1 MKKNLLKS
9 ILMAVA
15 LVLGTTGAWAD
26 EITATLV
33 HTASSY
39 SGTTAGAFTSTIDA
53 EKEHINNSK
62 FSGTWAGAAYAEFS
76 FAIPEGQTI
85 QSATLTWKGVG
96 SGKDRTTD
104 VMYANAGLTLN
115 YTSEGEDALGSGTG
129 KADLAATKIA
139 NVKFPKNATTD
150 FTTDVTDAVKEMA
163 ASQAYVIFKFTNN
176 AGGGDLVGKGAAE
189 GAPVLTIVTTDASAM
204 TSYTVKFTD
213 GAGNELKEAVKYDV
227 LKGAEATA
235 SAADMAAFF
244 NADNTMKYI
253 YVSGNQTITATE
265 NAESNVITLVF
276 REAATWNYTI
286 NAVDGNGTLLKT
298 LKTGTNFEAEI
309 FNVAYAAYINVDG
322 TIYKSSKLGDSG
334 KGYFISL
341 DLNADNVTKDIT
353 FTASDITGV
362 VYFSEAEDIEGLTLT
377 TNDNTFSRS
386 SNGASAYAADGDVV
400 FTTLPNGKYKLA
412 TVICDATKN
421 AGSVW
426 NFKAGE
432 QNIFEFTAGNVNWA
446 EGTSEEFELNAAS
459 TDIILVKNGGMNQ
472 GVDLIYIIKTGDA
485 ELAAPVAASG
495 KMTFDGQPT
504 SNNGNEGDITE
515 DKTLNADEFSITVSP
530 KASGTV
536 NNRFW
541 NNNGTVEL
549 RIYNGTLTVK
559 AAAGKTLTKIVLEQG
574 GNKWTNPTANV
585 GTFDGKIWTGEAE
598 EVVFTVTAQC
608 QIKSITVGEFVEP
621 VVDAANI
628 AAFKAL
634 AAGTRAKLAVN
645 GAKVTFSKGDNTYI
659 EDETGA
665 LLLYQTGLTMTAGK
679 AITGF
684 INGAYTDYKGLAELT
699 AIDVTPASEFTEA
712 DTELTATV
720 MTVAEASNVAN
731 ASKLVKLENVNIDAD
746 LQTIKQGEDEIAF
759 YDKFG
764 VMTDYTY
771 PTVAKSIVG
780 IINTNS
786 GYNTFHPVSPD
797 SVVAGEVVVPEVE
810 NIAAAKA
817 EDVRGTEIKLNV
829 TGAKI
834 TMNAGPE
841 LDGSFIEDATGAIM
855 VDRTITNLI
864 GAEVN
869 SATLT
874 GHIVGTVAKDQ
885 KRGGIFVMSASANT
899 ATASEVTNEATTLE
913 ATPTTIAEINAGQVC
928 DVTSKYV
935 VLSNV
940 KFNYSEYGDSKL
952 IDGEEE
958 ITFYDVQYMIPDA
971 TLSMTESFKSIKGVV
986 TYLNYMGGLTF
997 IPYGEYEAVEKEL
1010 TKVENIAAL
1019 KNVADGEYI
1028 ELTLNNAQVT
1038 LFDRGMR
1045 GSKIVL
1051 EDETAGIQIQDQ
1063 SVYGGEPIFTTLG
1076 QTFNGSMVLQYMD
1089 QDGMATLIATQASV
1103 SDKYTSEVKDVVAKD
1118 IAFADAKSE
1127 NYNMKLVK
1135 IANIGIVIE
1144 TVTIGEGEDA
1154 YTTDIT
1160 YLTDGNTK
1168 VQISD
1173 FFSKLDEYYND
1184 EGKLV
1189 LPEKC
1194 NITGYIMPYPLYDDS
1209 WNIIGTTDYFVPTVV
1224 EEVAVAEARKWQ
1236 FDAMGEAD
1244 EALLAADTEHW
1255 SVNKYR
1261 YQNTGVAFNNEVIKV
1276 NDVEL
1281 EVTKG
1286 LLFTAEAGKL
1296 LLGSGVNGS
1305 NHFMQ
1310 VQKGSSFVVTNLAVG
1325 DTVRMV
1331 VQTSDKT
1338 EATVEAPASS
1348 VANIIEGFEATT
1360 AQHTC
1365 TLVMCEAGNLTLKGA
1380 NHDLRFM
1387 SLEVKAGNPNEVAN
1401 LRKWDF
1407 TAWSD
1412 ETKANLAADAATIVP
1427 TDNGD
1432 GTFTYPA
1439 VTPWRSYEKVG
1450 GPTETD
1456 PDREGNAYWYGT
1468 AIAGSEE
1475 LVANSVVIAETK
1487 GLFFNK
1493 MAAGAL
1499 AIGVN
1504 YPSTSLGTYEGPSYL
1519 WIGGKDNSFT
1529 IPNVKSGSKISLGIE
1544 SHKNTDARGVKLTI
1558 NGEEIGSA
1566 VPTTYQVFDFTVAG
1580 ELTDN
1585 VLSDVVLTNTNGC
1598 HIYFITVDAT
1608 GKTEDAINEV
1618 KAVVKTI
1625 NNDVYTINGVKVRNA
1640 GESLD
1645 GLAKGLYI
1653 IGGKKVVVK

>member
-9 ILMAVA
+9 ILMTVA
-15 LVLGTTGAWAD
+15 LILGTTGAWAD

-33 HTASSY
+33 HTASSK
-39 SGTTAGAFTSTIDA
+39 SETTAGVFTSTIDA
-53 EKEHINNSK
+53 EKEHINNAK

-85 QSATLTWKGVG
+85 QSATLTWNGVG
-96 SGKDRTTD
+96 SSKDRTTD
-104 VMYANAGLTLN
+104 IMYANAGLTLN

-129 KADLAATKIA
+129 KADLAATQIA
-139 NVKFPKNATTD
+139 NVKFPKNATTK
-150 FTTDVTDAVKEMA
+150 FTTDVTDAVKTMA

-189 GAPVLTIVTTDASAM
+189 GAPVLVITTVSASAQ

-213 GAGNELKEAVKYDV
+213 AAGNELKEAVKYDV
-227 LKGAEATA
+227 LIGNEATA

-253 YVSGNQTITATE
+253 YVSGNQTITAAE
-265 NAESNVITLVF
+265 NAENNVITLVF
-276 REAATWNYTI
+276 REAEKFAY
-286 NAVDGNGTLLKT
+286 T
-298 LKTGTNFEAEI
+298 LKNSLGGIIKEGTDWEGETL
-309 FNVAYAAYINVDG
+309 NVAYPRYLAQDG
-322 TIYKSSKLGDSG
+322 TLYSAG
-334 KGYFISL
+334 KGSAGWYLKTIEL
-341 DLNADNVTKDIT
+341 TQNNVEATIDY
-353 FTASDITGV
+353 TAGETGIV
-362 VYFSEAEDIEGLTLT
+362 FLAEAEDIETLT
-377 TNDNTFSRS
+377 VSTAANSDVRC
-386 SNGASAYAADGDVV
+386 SNGLCAYNAGEGDAVV
-400 FTTLPNGKYKLA
+400 TTLPNGKYKLY
-412 TVICDATKN
+412 T
-421 AGSVW
+421 SVW
-426 NFKAGE
+426 GSKDTEFIFKAGE
-432 QNIFEFTAGNVNWA
+432 NQILSITTTGSIQDGN
-446 EGTSEEFELNAAS
+446 SEEFELNAAS
-459 TDIILVKNGGMNQ
+459 TAITLAATTNAGRGIDFV
-472 GVDLIYIIKTGDA
+472 YIIKTGDA

-495 KMTFDGQPT
+495 KMDFNKMDLAT
-504 SNNGNEGDITE
+504 SDNNGSTAGDITE
-515 DKTLNADEFSITVSP
+515 DKTINADEFSLTINPRREGSSKGVT
-530 KASGTV
+530 
-536 NNRFW
+536 RFW
-541 NNNGTVEL
+541 ATTSGPEL
-549 RIYNGTLTVK
+549 RVYDGTFVIK
-559 AAAGKTLTKIVLEQG
+559 AAAGKVLNKIVFGQSQWG
-574 GNKWTNPTANV
+574 AMTASV
-585 GTFDGKIWTGEAE
+585 GTLDAQTWTGEAE
-598 EVVFTVTAQC
+598 EVVFDVTAQC
-608 QIKSITVGEFVEP
+608 RISSITVGDYVAPAEP
-621 VVDAANI
+621 VVDVANI

-645 GAKVTFSKGDNTYI
+645 GAKVTFSKGDYTYI

-731 ASKLVKLENVNIDAD
+731 ASKLVKLENVNIDAN

-764 VMTDYTY
+764 VMGDYTY

-834 TMNAGPE
+834 TLNAGAY
-841 LDGSFIEDATGAIM
+841 LDGAFIEDATGAIM
-855 VDRTITNLI
+855 VDRTIANLI
-864 GAEVN
+864 GADVN

-935 VLSNV
+935 VMSNV
-940 KFNYSEYGDSKL
+940 KFNYDEYGDSKL

-958 ITFYDVQYMIPDA
+958 IAFYDALWMIPEA
-971 TLSMTESFKSIKGVV
+971 TLSMAESFKSIKGIV
-986 TYLNYMGGLTF
+986 TYLNYKGGLVF

-1028 ELTLNNAQVT
+1028 ELTLNNAQLTVYEPDQYGWRT
-1038 LFDRGMR
+1038 DM
-1045 GSKIVL
+1045 IL
-1051 EDETAGIQIQDQ
+1051 EDATAGIQILDQ
-1063 SVYGGEPIFTTLG
+1063 SGTRGDATIFTALG
-1076 QTFNGSMVLQYMD
+1076 QTFNGTMVLQYMV
-1089 QDGMATLIATQASV
+1089 QDGVPTLVATQTSV

-1118 IAFADAKSE
+1118 VAFADAKSE
-1127 NYNMKLVK
+1127 NYSMQLIKVSNVSVAVK
-1135 IANIGIVIE
+1135 DI
-1144 TVTIGEGEDA
+1144 TVGEGEEA
-1154 YTTDIT
+1154 ETVQVQVI
-1160 YLTDGNTK
+1160 TDGTNDIKMTDRYFK
-1168 VQISD
+1168 ASD
-1173 FFSKLDEYYND
+1173 EMGNPLTY
-1184 EGKLV
+1184 
-1189 LPEKC
+1189 EKC
-1194 NITGYIMPYPLYDDS
+1194 NVSGIIMPYPIYNDT
-1209 WNIIGTTDYFVPTVV
+1209 WTEIIGTEDYFVPTLI

-1310 VQKGSSFVVTNLAVG
+1310 VQKGSSFVVTDLAVG

-1331 VQTSDKT
+1331 VMTSDKT

-1348 VANIIEGFEATT
+1348 VANIIEGFEATKDL
-1360 AQHTC
+1360 HTC

-1412 ETKANLAADAATIVP
+1412 ETKANLAADAATVVP
-1427 TDNGD
+1427 TEGED
-1432 GTFTYPA
+1432 GKLVYPS

-1487 GLFFNK
+1487 GLFFNTV
-1493 MAAGAL
+1493 AAGAL

-1504 YPSTSLGTYEGPSYL
+1504 YPKALSDYEGPSYL
-1519 WIGGKDNSFT
+1519 WIGGKNNSFT
-1529 IPNVKSGSKISLGIE
+1529 IPNVKSGSKITMAVE
-1544 SHKNTDARGVKLTI
+1544 SHKTTDARGVKLTI
-1558 NGEEIGSA
+1558 NGEEIASA
-1566 VPTTYQVFDFTVAG
+1566 IPTTYQVFDITVPG

>member
-9 ILMAVA
+9 ILMAVV

-33 HTASSY
+33 HTASSK
-39 SGTTAGAFTSTIDA
+39 SESTAGTFISTIDA

-96 SGKDRTTD
+96 SSKDRTTD

-213 GAGNELKEAVKYDV
+213 TAGNELKEAVKYDV

-276 REAATWNYTI
+276 REAEKWNYTI
-286 NAVDGNGTLLKT
+286 NAVDGDGNALKT
-298 LKTGTNFEAEI
+298 LKQGTNFEAEK
-309 FNVAYAAYINVDG
+309 FDVAYAAYINVNG
-322 TIYKSSKLGDSG
+322 TIYKSSKQSSDG
-334 KGYFISL
+334 KGYYFTL

-362 VYFSEAEDIEGLTLT
+362 VYFSEAEDINGLTLT
-377 TNDNTFSRS
+377 TNNNTFIRS

-485 ELAAPVAASG
+485 EIAAPVAASG

-504 SNNGNEGDITE
+504 SNNGTEGDITE
-515 DKTLNADEFSITVSP
+515 DKVLTADEFTVTVSP
-530 KASGTV
+530 KTEGTT

-541 NNNGTVEL
+541 DNKGTVEL
-549 RIYNGTLTVK
+549 RVYKGTITVK
-559 AAAGKTLTKIVLEQG
+559 AAAGKTLTKVTFGQSQWG
-574 GNKWTNPTANV
+574 AMTANV
-585 GTFDGKIWTGEAE
+585 GTLNGQTWTGEAE
-598 EVVFTVTAQC
+598 EVVFTVTSQC
-608 QIKSITVGEFVEP
+608 RISSITVGEFVEP

-645 GAKVTFSKGDNTYI
+645 GAKVTFSKGDYTYI

-665 LLLYQTGLTMTAGK
+665 LLLYKTGLTMTAGK

-684 INGAYTDYKGLAELT
+684 INGAYTEHNGLPELT

-731 ASKLVKLENVNIDAD
+731 ASKLVKLENVNIDAN

-764 VMTDYTY
+764 VMGDYTY
-771 PTVAKSIVG
+771 PATAKSIVG

-834 TMNAGPE
+834 TLNAGAY
-841 LDGSFIEDATGAIM
+841 LDGAFIEDATGAIM
-855 VDRTITNLI
+855 VDRTIANLI
-864 GAEVN
+864 GADVN

-940 KFNYSEYGDSKL
+940 KFNYDEYGDSKL

-958 ITFYDVQYMIPDA
+958 IAFYDALWMIPEA
-971 TLSMTESFKSIKGVV
+971 TLSMAESFKSIKGIV
-986 TYLNYMGGLTF
+986 TYLNYKGGLVF

-1028 ELTLNNAQVT
+1028 ELTLNNAQLTVYEPDQYGWRT
-1038 LFDRGMR
+1038 DM
-1045 GSKIVL
+1045 IL
-1051 EDETAGIQIQDQ
+1051 EDATAGIQILDQ
-1063 SVYGGEPIFTTLG
+1063 SGTRGDATIFTALG
-1076 QTFNGSMVLQYMD
+1076 QTFNGTMVLQYMV
-1089 QDGMATLIATQASV
+1089 QDGVPTLVATQTSV

-1118 IAFADAKSE
+1118 VAFADAKSE
-1127 NYNMKLVK
+1127 NYSMQLIKVSNVSVAVK
-1135 IANIGIVIE
+1135 DI
-1144 TVTIGEGEDA
+1144 TVGEGEEA
-1154 YTTDIT
+1154 ETVQVQVI
-1160 YLTDGNTK
+1160 TDGTNDIKMTDRYFK
-1168 VQISD
+1168 ASD
-1173 FFSKLDEYYND
+1173 EMGNPLTY
-1184 EGKLV
+1184 
-1189 LPEKC
+1189 EKC
-1194 NITGYIMPYPLYDDS
+1194 NVSGIIMPYPLYNDT
-1209 WNIIGTTDYFVPTVV
+1209 WTEIIGTEDYFVPTVV

-1338 EATVEAPASS
+1338 EATVEAPAYS
-1348 VANIIEGFEATT
+1348 VANIIEGFEATKDL
-1360 AQHTC
+1360 HTC

-1412 ETKANLAADAATIVP
+1412 ETKANLAADAATVVP
-1427 TDNGD
+1427 TEGED
-1432 GTFTYPA
+1432 GKLVYPS

-1487 GLFFNK
+1487 GLFFNTV
-1493 MAAGAL
+1493 AAGAL

-1504 YPSTSLGTYEGPSYL
+1504 YPKALSDYEGPSYL
-1519 WIGGKDNSFT
+1519 WIGGKNNSFT
-1529 IPNVKSGSKISLGIE
+1529 IPNVKSGSKITMAVE
-1544 SHKNTDARGVKLTI
+1544 SHKATDARGVTLKI
-1558 NGEEIGSA
+1558 NDTEIGRA
-1566 VPTTYQVFDFTVAG
+1566 VPTTYQVFDITVPG

>member
-1 MKKNLLKS
+1 
-9 ILMAVA
+9 MAVA

-76 FAIPEGQTI
+76 ITIPEGQTI
-85 QSATLTWKGVG
+85 QSATLTWNGVG
-96 SGKDRTTD
+96 SNKNRATD

-129 KADLAATKIA
+129 KADLAATKITNVSFPA
-139 NVKFPKNATTD
+139 NKTTA
-150 FTTDVTDAVKEMA
+150 FNTDVTDAVKESA
-163 ASQAYVIFKFTNN
+163 GQGYVIFKFTNN
-176 AGGGDLVGKGAAE
+176 PGGGDLVGKGAAE

-213 GAGNELKEAVKYDV
+213 AAGNELKEAVKYDV
-227 LKGAEATA
+227 LIGNEATA

-286 NAVDGNGTLLKT
+286 NAVDGDGKQLKT

-334 KGYFISL
+334 KGYFFSL

-362 VYFSEAEDIEGLTLT
+362 VYFSEAEDINGLTLT
-377 TNDNTFSRS
+377 TNNNTFIRS

-485 ELAAPVAASG
+485 ELAAPTPATG
-495 KMTFDGQPT
+495 KMDFIAMNHAT
-504 SNNGNEGDITE
+504 STNSTHDGDIPGTGE
-515 DKTLNADEFSITVSP
+515 TFNADEFSVTVS
-530 KASGTV
+530 ASTTSTA
-536 NNRFW
+536 NRFW
-541 NNNGTVEL
+541 SANGGSQLRVYGGTITVEA
-549 RIYNGTLTVK
+549 V
-559 AAAGKTLTKIVLEQG
+559 AGKTLSKIVFDKD
-574 GNKWTNPTANV
+574 NKTFEISSVDN
-585 GTFDGKIWTGEAE
+585 GTIEGDTWTGDATK
-598 EVVFTVTAQC
+598 VVFTMN
-608 QIKSITVGEFVEP
+608 KSFINAITVGDYVAPVEP

-634 AAGTRAKLAVN
+634 AVGTRAKLAVN

-684 INGAYTDYKGLAELT
+684 INGAYTEHKGLAELT

-720 MTVAEASNVAN
+720 MTVAEAGNVAN

-764 VMTDYTY
+764 VMADYTY
-771 PTVAKSIVG
+771 PAVAKSIVG
-780 IINTNS
+780 IINTTS

-797 SVVAGEVVVPEVE
+797 SVVAGIVATPCKEITEDYVFTMTAENVAKAVEETWAKGGATRTDNKKGTVDPATGETVEAQAFPGIGLKKGNDAKSFSTCIKGASKVIAYGATGSSTKARYLVVTATPTEGEAVTAKALSQPNTSAVAELELDAAKEYTIDYTGVEEDETTAGDVALHGVKFIAGSAEAKIPEAA
-810 NIAAAKA
+810 NIAAAK
-817 EDVRGTEIKLNV
+817 EEGMRDKEIKLNV
-829 TGAKI
+829 TGAKV
-834 TMNAGPE
+834 TLYGGNNMME
-841 LDGSFIEDATGAIM
+841 SFIEDETGALM
-855 VDRTITNLI
+855 VDLNISKLL
-864 GAEVN
+864 GEDGV
-869 SATLT
+869 TLT
-874 GHIVGTVAKDQ
+874 GYIIGKITKDQ
-885 KRGGIFVMSASANT
+885 RQGGIFTFEGSENT
-899 ATASEVTNEATTLE
+899 ASSEITKEATEIVPT
-913 ATPTTIAEINAGQVC
+913 ATTIADINAGQVA
-928 DVTSKYV
+928 DVTSKFIRLENV
-935 VLSNV
+935 NV
-940 KFNYSEYGDSKL
+940 KYESTGWSAEISLVDGDQELYVNDAMFVLPTDMSVVEKFNSISGIVIYG
-952 IDGEEE
+952 
-958 ITFYDVQYMIPDA
+958 YY
-971 TLSMTESFKSIKGVV
+971 
-986 TYLNYMGGLTF
+986 GLEF
-997 IPYGEYEAVEKEL
+997 IPYGAYDAVEKQIEF
-1010 TKVENIAAL
+1010 TEVANIAAL
-1019 KNVADGEYI
+1019 KDIANDTDVKLA
-1028 ELTLNNAQVT
+1028 LNNTQIKV
-1038 LFDRGMR
+1038 LEGGRW
-1045 GSKIVL
+1045 SKTVYI
-1051 EDETAGIQIQDQ
+1051 EDETAGIQILDEQ
-1063 SVYGGEPIFTTLG
+1063 GTIFNEFG
-1076 QTFNGSMVLQYMD
+1076 QTFNGYIYL
-1089 QDGMATLIATQASV
+1089 
-1103 SDKYTSEVKDVVAKD
+1103 KYKDEYGVKNLETAGYTKNSEYTVEVKEVVAKEV
-1118 IAFADAKSE
+1118 AWADATSA
-1127 NYNMKLVK
+1127 NYNQQLIKVNNVEVAVK
-1135 IANIGIVIE
+1135 
-1144 TVTIGEGEDA
+1144 TITEGEGEDA
-1154 YTTDIT
+1154 TSYDLL
-1160 YLTDGNTK
+1160 YLKSGDK
-1168 VQISD
+1168 DMDMSD
-1173 FFSKLDEYYND
+1173 MFNKAYDENGGSLEPGMY
-1184 EGKLV
+1184 
-1189 LPEKC
+1189 
-1194 NITGYIMPYPLYDDS
+1194 NITGIIMEGPVYDE
-1209 WNIIGTTDYFVPTVV
+1209 NYEVAGYADYFIPTGETAFEKV
-1224 EEVAVAEARKWQ
+1224 EGPEPV
-1236 FDAMGEAD
+1236 
-1244 EALLAADTEHW
+1244 
-1255 SVNKYR
+1255 
-1261 YQNTGVAFNNEVIKV
+1261 
-1276 NDVEL
+1276 
-1281 EVTKG
+1281 
-1286 LLFTAEAGKL
+1286 
-1296 LLGSGVNGS
+1296 
-1305 NHFMQ
+1305 
-1310 VQKGSSFVVTNLAVG
+1310 
-1325 DTVRMV
+1325 
-1331 VQTSDKT
+1331 SD
-1338 EATVEAPASS
+1338 
-1348 VANIIEGFEATT
+1348 
-1360 AQHTC
+1360 
-1365 TLVMCEAGNLTLKGA
+1365 
-1380 NHDLRFM
+1380 
-1387 SLEVKAGNPNEVAN
+1387 

-1412 ETKANLAADAATIVP
+1412 ETKANLAADAATVVP
-1427 TDNGD
+1427 TEGED
-1432 GTFTYPA
+1432 GKLVYPS

-1450 GPTETD
+1450 GPTEAD

-1475 LVANSVVIAETK
+1475 LVANGAVIAETK
-1487 GLFFNK
+1487 GLLFNTV
-1493 MAAGAL
+1493 AAGAL

-1519 WIGGKDNSFT
+1519 WIGGKNNSFT
-1529 IPNVKSGSKISLGIE
+1529 IPSVKSGSKITLGVE

-1566 VPTTYQVFDFTVAG
+1566 VPTTYEVFNISVPG
-1580 ELTDN
+1580 QLTDEII
-1585 VLSDVVLTNTNGC
+1585 SDVVVTNTNGC

-1608 GKTEDAINEV
+1608 GNDGISDMN
-1618 KAVVKTI
+1618 AVVKTI

-1645 GLAKGLYI
+1645 GLAKGMYI

>member
-76 FAIPEGQTI
+76 ITIPEGQTI
-85 QSATLTWKGVG
+85 QSATLTWNGVG
-96 SGKDRTTD
+96 SNKNRATD

-129 KADLAATKIA
+129 KADLAATKITNVSFPA
-139 NVKFPKNATTD
+139 NKTTA
-150 FTTDVTDAVKEMA
+150 FNTDVTDAVKESA
-163 ASQAYVIFKFTNN
+163 GQGYVIFKFTNN
-176 AGGGDLVGKGAAE
+176 PGGGDLVGKGAAE

-213 GAGNELKEAVKYDV
+213 AADNELKEAVKYDV
-227 LKGAEATA
+227 LIGNEATA

-276 REAATWNYTI
+276 REAEKWNYTI
-286 NAVDGNGTLLKT
+286 NAVDGDGNALKT
-298 LKTGTNFEAEI
+298 LKQGTNFEAEK
-309 FNVAYAAYINVDG
+309 FDVAYAAYINVNG
-322 TIYKSSKLGDSG
+322 TIYKSSKQSSDG
-334 KGYFISL
+334 KGYYFTL

-377 TNDNTFSRS
+377 TNSNTFIRS

-432 QNIFEFTAGNVNWA
+432 QNIFEFTAGSVNWA

-504 SNNGNEGDITE
+504 SNNGTEGDITE
-515 DKTLNADEFSITVSP
+515 NKVLTADEFTVTVSP
-530 KASGTV
+530 KTEGTTE
-536 NNRFW
+536 NRFW

-549 RIYNGTLTVK
+549 RVYKGTITVK
-559 AAAGKTLTKIVLEQG
+559 AAAGKMLNKIVFGQT
-574 GNKWTNPTANV
+574 KWGTMTASV
-585 GTFDGKIWTGEAE
+585 GTLDAQTWTGEAE

-608 QIKSITVGEFVEP
+608 RITSITVGDYVAPAEP
-621 VVDAANI
+621 LVDAANI

-634 AAGTRAKLAVN
+634 AVGTRAKLAVN

-720 MTVAEASNVAN
+720 MTVAEAGNVAN
-731 ASKLVKLENVNIDAD
+731 ASKLVKLENVNIDAN

-764 VMTDYTY
+764 VMGDYTY

-797 SVVAGEVVVPEVE
+797 SVVAAAVVTPCKEITEDYVFTMTAENVAKAVEETWAKGGATRTDNKKGTVDPATGETVEAQAFPGIGLKKGNSSKSFSTCIKGASKVIAYGATGSGTAARYIMVTATPTEGEAVTAKELSQPNNSAVVELELDATKEYTIEYTGVEEDGTTGGDVALHGVKFIAGSAEAKIPEAA
-810 NIAAAKA
+810 NIAAAK
-817 EDVRGTEIKLNV
+817 EEGMRDKEIKLNV
-829 TGAKI
+829 TGAKV
-834 TMNAGPE
+834 TLYGGNNMME
-841 LDGSFIEDATGAIM
+841 SFIEDETGALM
-855 VDRTITNLI
+855 VDLNISKLL
-864 GAEVN
+864 GEDGV
-869 SATLT
+869 TLT
-874 GHIVGTVAKDQ
+874 GYIIGKITKDQ
-885 KRGGIFVMSASANT
+885 RQGGIFTFEGSENT
-899 ATASEVTNEATTLE
+899 ASSEITKEATEIVPT
-913 ATPTTIAEINAGQVC
+913 ATTIADINAGQVA
-928 DVTSKYV
+928 DVTSKFIRLENV
-935 VLSNV
+935 NV
-940 KFNYSEYGDSKL
+940 KYESTGFSSEISLVDGDQELYVNDAMFVLPTDMSVVEKFNSISGIVIYG
-952 IDGEEE
+952 
-958 ITFYDVQYMIPDA
+958 YY
-971 TLSMTESFKSIKGVV
+971 
-986 TYLNYMGGLTF
+986 GLEF
-997 IPYGEYEAVEKEL
+997 IPYGAYDAVEKQIEF
-1010 TKVENIAAL
+1010 TEVPNIAAL
-1019 KNVADGEYI
+1019 KDIANDTDVKLA
-1028 ELTLNNAQVT
+1028 LNNTQI
-1038 LFDRGMR
+1038 
-1045 GSKIVL
+1045 KVL
-1051 EDETAGIQIQDQ
+1051 EGGRWDKVVYIEDETAGIQILDEQ
-1063 SVYGGEPIFTTLG
+1063 GTIFNEFG
-1076 QTFNGSMVLQYMD
+1076 QTFNGYIYLKYKD
-1089 QDGMATLIATQASV
+1089 EYGMKNLETAG
-1103 SDKYTSEVKDVVAKD
+1103 YTKNSEYTVEVKEVVAKEV
-1118 IAFADAKSE
+1118 AWADAASA
-1127 NYNMKLVK
+1127 NYNMQLIKVNNVELAEK
-1135 IANIGIVIE
+1135 
-1144 TVTIGEGEDA
+1144 TITEGEGEDA
-1154 YTTDIT
+1154 SSYNIL
-1160 YLTDGNTK
+1160 YLKSGDKEMNM
-1168 VQISD
+1168 SD
-1173 FFSKLDEYYND
+1173 MFSKAYDENGGSIEPGMY
-1184 EGKLV
+1184 
-1189 LPEKC
+1189 
-1194 NITGYIMPYPLYDDS
+1194 NITGIIMEGPVYDE
-1209 WNIIGTTDYFVPTVV
+1209 NYEVAGYTDYFIPTGETAFEKV
-1224 EEVAVAEARKWQ
+1224 EEPEPI
-1236 FDAMGEAD
+1236 AD
-1244 EALLAADTEHW
+1244 
-1255 SVNKYR
+1255 Y
-1261 YQNTGVAFNNEVIKV
+1261 
-1276 NDVEL
+1276 
-1281 EVTKG
+1281 
-1286 LLFTAEAGKL
+1286 
-1296 LLGSGVNGS
+1296 
-1305 NHFMQ
+1305 
-1310 VQKGSSFVVTNLAVG
+1310 
-1325 DTVRMV
+1325 
-1331 VQTSDKT
+1331 
-1338 EATVEAPASS
+1338 
-1348 VANIIEGFEATT
+1348 
-1360 AQHTC
+1360 
-1365 TLVMCEAGNLTLKGA
+1365 
-1380 NHDLRFM
+1380 
-1387 SLEVKAGNPNEVAN
+1387 
-1401 LRKWDF
+1401 RKWDF

-1412 ETKANLAADAATIVP
+1412 ETKANLAADAATVVP
-1427 TDNGD
+1427 DGD
-1432 GTFTYPA
+1432 GKYPS

-1450 GPTETD
+1450 GPTEAD

-1475 LVANSVVIAETK
+1475 LVANGAVIAETK
-1487 GLFFNK
+1487 GLLFNT

-1519 WIGGKDNSFT
+1519 WIGGKNNSFT
-1529 IPNVKSGSKISLGIE
+1529 IPSVKSGAKISLGIE
-1544 SHKNTDARGVKLTI
+1544 SHKNTDARGVKLAI
-1558 NGEEIGSA
+1558 DGVELGQA
-1566 VPTTYQVFDFTVAG
+1566 VPTTYEVFNFTVPG
-1580 ELTDN
+1580 QLTDETF
-1585 VLSDVVLTNTNGC
+1585 SDVVVTNTNGC

-1608 GKTEDAINEV
+1608 GNDGISDMN
-1618 KAVVKTI
+1618 AVVKTI

-1640 GESLD
+1640 GESLE
-1645 GLAKGLYI
+1645 GLAKGMYI

>member
-85 QSATLTWKGVG
+85 QSATLTWNGVG

-129 KADLAATKIA
+129 KADLAATQIA
-139 NVKFPKNATTD
+139 NVKFPKNATTK

-176 AGGGDLVGKGAAE
+176 PGGGDLVGKGAAE

-276 REAATWNYTI
+276 REAEKWNYTI

-334 KGYFISL
+334 KGYFFSL

-377 TNDNTFSRS
+377 TNNNTFIRS

-485 ELAAPVAASG
+485 EIAAPVAASG

-504 SNNGNEGDITE
+504 SNNGTEGDITE
-515 DKTLNADEFSITVSP
+515 NKVLTADEFTVTVSP
-530 KASGTV
+530 KTEGTTE
-536 NNRFW
+536 NRFW

-549 RIYNGTLTVK
+549 RVYKGTITVK
-559 AAAGKTLTKIVLEQG
+559 AAAGKVL
-574 GNKWTNPTANV
+574 NKVVFGQSQWGTMTANV
-585 GTFDGKIWTGEAE
+585 GTLDAQTWTGEAE
-598 EVVFTVTAQC
+598 EVVFTVTKQC
-608 QIKSITVGEFVEP
+608 RISSITVGEFVEP
-621 VVDAANI
+621 VVDVANI

-731 ASKLVKLENVNIDAD
+731 ASKLVKLENVNIDAN

-958 ITFYDVQYMIPDA
+958 ITFYDVQNMMPEV

-1063 SVYGGEPIFTTLG
+1063 SVYGGEPIFTELG

-1089 QDGMATLIATQASV
+1089 QDGLATLIATQASV

-1144 TVTIGEGEDA
+1144 TVTIGEGEGA
-1154 YTTDIT
+1154 YTTDIP

-1168 VQISD
+1168 VQIAD

-1209 WNIIGTTDYFVPTVV
+1209 WNIIGTTDYFVPTLI

-1255 SVNKYR
+1255 TVNKYR

-1348 VANIIEGFEATT
+1348 VANIIEGFEATKDL
-1360 AQHTC
+1360 HTC

-1412 ETKANLAADAATIVP
+1412 ETKANLAADAATVVP
-1427 TDNGD
+1427 TEGED
-1432 GTFTYPA
+1432 GKLVYPS

-1487 GLFFNK
+1487 GLLFNTV
-1493 MAAGAL
+1493 AAGAL

-1529 IPNVKSGSKISLGIE
+1529 IPNVKSGSKITLGIE

>member
-39 SGTTAGAFTSTIDA
+39 SERTAGTFTSTIDA

-85 QSATLTWKGVG
+85 QSATLTWNGVG
-96 SGKDRTTD
+96 SSKDRTTD
-104 VMYANAGLTLN
+104 IMYANAGLTLN

-129 KADLAATKIA
+129 KADLAATQIA
-139 NVKFPKNATTD
+139 NVKFPKGATTN
-150 FTTDVTDAVKEMA
+150 FTTDVTDAVKTMA

-189 GAPVLTIVTTDASAM
+189 GAPVLVITTVSASAQ

-213 GAGNELKEAVKYDV
+213 AAGNELKEAVKYDV
-227 LKGAEATA
+227 LIGNEATA

-244 NADNTMKYI
+244 NADNTKKYI
-253 YVSGNQTITATE
+253 YVSGNQTITAAD

-286 NAVDGNGTLLKT
+286 NAVDDNGTLLKT

-334 KGYFISL
+334 KGYFFSL

-377 TNDNTFSRS
+377 TNNNTFIRS

-485 ELAAPVAASG
+485 ELVAPVAATG
-495 KMTFDGQPT
+495 KMDFSKMDLAT
-504 SNNGNEGDITE
+504 SDNNGSTAGDIKEEKVLT
-515 DKTLNADEFSITVSP
+515 ADEFTVTVSP
-530 KASGTV
+530 KTEGTTE
-536 NNRFW
+536 NRFW

-549 RIYNGTLTVK
+549 RVYKGTITVK
-559 AAAGKTLTKIVLEQG
+559 AAAGKMLNKIVFGQT
-574 GNKWTNPTANV
+574 KWGTMTASV
-585 GTFDGKIWTGEAE
+585 GTLDAQTWTGEAE

-608 QIKSITVGEFVEP
+608 RITSITVGDYVAPAEP
-621 VVDAANI
+621 LVDAANI

-634 AAGTRAKLAVN
+634 AVGTRAKLAVN

-720 MTVAEASNVAN
+720 MTVAEAGNVAN
-731 ASKLVKLENVNIDAD
+731 ASKLVKLENVNIDAN

-764 VMTDYTY
+764 VMGDYTY

-797 SVVAGEVVVPEVE
+797 SVVAAAVVTPCKEITEDYVFTMTAENVAKAVEETWAKGGATRTDNKKGTVDPATGETVEAQAFPGIGLKKGNSSKSFSTCIKGASKVIAYGATGSGTAARYIMVTATPTEGEAVTAKELSQPNNSAVVELELDATKEYTIEYTGVEEDGTTGGDVALHGVKFIAGSAEAKIPEAA
-810 NIAAAKA
+810 NIAAAK
-817 EDVRGTEIKLNV
+817 EEGMRDKEIKLNV
-829 TGAKI
+829 TGAKV
-834 TMNAGPE
+834 TLYGGNNMME
-841 LDGSFIEDATGAIM
+841 SFIEDETGALM
-855 VDRTITNLI
+855 VDFNISKLL
-864 GAEVN
+864 GEDGV
-869 SATLT
+869 TLT
-874 GHIVGTVAKDQ
+874 GYIIGKITKDQ
-885 KRGGIFVMSASANT
+885 RQGGIFTFEGSENT
-899 ATASEVTNEATTLE
+899 ASSEITAKEPTEIVPTA
-913 ATPTTIAEINAGQVC
+913 TTIADINAGQVA
-928 DVTSKYV
+928 DVTSKFIRLENV
-935 VLSNV
+935 NV
-940 KFNYSEYGDSKL
+940 KYEDTGWSAEISLVDGDQELTVNDAMFVLPTDMSVVEKFNSISGIVIYG
-952 IDGEEE
+952 
-958 ITFYDVQYMIPDA
+958 YY
-971 TLSMTESFKSIKGVV
+971 
-986 TYLNYMGGLTF
+986 GLEF
-997 IPYGEYEAVEKEL
+997 IPYGAYDAVEKKIEF
-1010 TKVENIAAL
+1010 TEVPNIAAL
-1019 KNVADGEYI
+1019 KDIANDTDVKLA
-1028 ELTLNNAQVT
+1028 LNNTQI
-1038 LFDRGMR
+1038 
-1045 GSKIVL
+1045 KVL
-1051 EDETAGIQIQDQ
+1051 EGGRWDKVVYIEDETAGIQILDEQ
-1063 SVYGGEPIFTTLG
+1063 GEIFNEFG
-1076 QTFNGSMVLQYMD
+1076 QTFNGYIYL
-1089 QDGMATLIATQASV
+1089 
-1103 SDKYTSEVKDVVAKD
+1103 KYKDEYGVKNLETAGYTKNSEYTVEVKEVVAKEV
-1118 IAFADAKSE
+1118 AWADATSA
-1127 NYNMKLVK
+1127 NYNQQLIKVNNVELAVK
-1135 IANIGIVIE
+1135 
-1144 TVTIGEGEDA
+1144 TITEGEGEDA
-1154 YTTDIT
+1154 YSYDIL
-1160 YLTDGNTK
+1160 YLKSGDK
-1168 VQISD
+1168 EMSMSD
-1173 FFSKLDEYYND
+1173 MFSKAYDENGGSIEPGMY
-1184 EGKLV
+1184 
-1189 LPEKC
+1189 
-1194 NITGYIMPYPLYDDS
+1194 NITGIIMGSPVYDEND
-1209 WNIIGTTDYFVPTVV
+1209 NVTGYTDCFIPTGETAFEKV
-1224 EEVAVAEARKWQ
+1224 EGPEPV
-1236 FDAMGEAD
+1236 
-1244 EALLAADTEHW
+1244 
-1255 SVNKYR
+1255 
-1261 YQNTGVAFNNEVIKV
+1261 
-1276 NDVEL
+1276 
-1281 EVTKG
+1281 
-1286 LLFTAEAGKL
+1286 
-1296 LLGSGVNGS
+1296 
-1305 NHFMQ
+1305 
-1310 VQKGSSFVVTNLAVG
+1310 
-1325 DTVRMV
+1325 
-1331 VQTSDKT
+1331 SD
-1338 EATVEAPASS
+1338 
-1348 VANIIEGFEATT
+1348 
-1360 AQHTC
+1360 
-1365 TLVMCEAGNLTLKGA
+1365 
-1380 NHDLRFM
+1380 
-1387 SLEVKAGNPNEVAN
+1387 

-1412 ETKANLAADAATIVP
+1412 ETKANLAADAATAVP
-1427 TDNGD
+1427 GED
-1432 GTFTYPA
+1432 GTYPA
-1439 VTPWRSYEKVG
+1439 VTLWRSYEKVG
-1450 GPTETD
+1450 GPTEAD

-1475 LVANSVVIAETK
+1475 LVANGAVIAETK
-1487 GLFFNK
+1487 GLLFNTV
-1493 MAAGAL
+1493 AAGAL

-1504 YPSTSLGTYEGPSYL
+1504 YPSTTLGTYEGPSYL
-1519 WIGGKDNSFT
+1519 WIGGKNNSFT
-1529 IPNVKSGSKISLGIE
+1529 IPSVKSGSKITLGVE

-1566 VPTTYQVFDFTVAG
+1566 VPTTYEVFNISVPG
-1580 ELTDN
+1580 QLTDET
-1585 VLSDVVLTNTNGC
+1585 LSDVVVTNTNGC

-1608 GKTEDAINEV
+1608 GNDGISDMN
-1618 KAVVKTI
+1618 AVVKTI

-1645 GLAKGLYI
+1645 GLAKGMYI

>member
-39 SGTTAGAFTSTIDA
+39 SEGTAGTFTSTIDA

-85 QSATLTWKGVG
+85 QSATLTWNGVG
-96 SGKDRTTD
+96 SSKDRTTD
-104 VMYANAGLTLN
+104 IMYANAGLTLN
-115 YTSEGEDALGSGTG
+115 YTSEGENALGSGTG
-129 KADLAATKIA
+129 KADLAATQIA
-139 NVKFPKNATTD
+139 NVKFPKEATTN
-150 FTTDVTDAVKEMA
+150 FTTDVTDAVKTMA

-189 GAPVLTIVTTDASAM
+189 GAPVLVITTVSASAQ

-213 GAGNELKEAVKYDV
+213 AAGNELKEAVKYDV

-244 NADNTMKYI
+244 NADNTKKYI
-253 YVSGNQTITATE
+253 YVSGNQTITAAD

-334 KGYFISL
+334 KGYFFSL

-377 TNDNTFSRS
+377 TNNNTFIRS

-472 GVDLIYIIKTGDA
+472 GVDLIYIVKTGDA
-485 ELAAPVAASG
+485 ELAAPVAATG
-495 KMTFDGQPT
+495 KMDFSKMDLAT
-504 SNNGNEGDITE
+504 SDNNGSTAGDIKEEKVLT
-515 DKTLNADEFSITVSP
+515 ADEFTVTVSS
-530 KASGTV
+530 KTEGTTE
-536 NNRFW
+536 NRFW

-549 RIYNGTLTVK
+549 RVYKGTITVK
-559 AAAGKTLTKIVLEQG
+559 AAAGKMLNKIVFGQT
-574 GNKWTNPTANV
+574 KWGTMTASV
-585 GTFDGKIWTGEAE
+585 GTLDAQTWTGEAE

-608 QIKSITVGEFVEP
+608 RITSITVGDYVAPVEP

-634 AAGTRAKLAVN
+634 AVGTRAKLAVN

-731 ASKLVKLENVNIDAD
+731 ASKLVKLENVNIDAN

-764 VMTDYTY
+764 VMGEYTY
-771 PTVAKSIVG
+771 PANAKSIVG
-780 IINTNS
+780 IINTTS

-797 SVVAGEVVVPEVE
+797 SVVAGVVATPCKEITEDYVFPMTTENVAKAVEETWAKGGTTRVDNKKGTVDPATGETVEAQAFPGIGLKKGNNAKSFSTCIKGASKVIAYGATGSSTTARYLVVTATPTEGEAVTAKALSQPNTSAVAELELDAAKEYTIDYTGVEEDETTAGDVALHGVKFIAGSAEAKIPEAA
-810 NIAAAKA
+810 NIAAAK
-817 EDVRGTEIKLNV
+817 EEGMRDKEIKLNV
-829 TGAKI
+829 TGAKV
-834 TMNAGPE
+834 TLYGGNNMME
-841 LDGSFIEDATGAIM
+841 SFIEDETGALM
-855 VDRTITNLI
+855 VDLNISKLL
-864 GAEVN
+864 GEDGV
-869 SATLT
+869 TLT
-874 GHIVGTVAKDQ
+874 GYIIGKITKDQ
-885 KRGGIFVMSASANT
+885 RQGGIFTFEGSENT
-899 ATASEVTNEATTLE
+899 ASSEITKEATEIVPT
-913 ATPTTIAEINAGQVC
+913 ATTIADINAGQVA
-928 DVTSKYV
+928 DVTSKFIRLENV
-935 VLSNV
+935 NV
-940 KFNYSEYGDSKL
+940 KYESTGFSSEISLVDGDQELYVNDAMFVLPTDMSVVEKFNSISGIVIYG
-952 IDGEEE
+952 
-958 ITFYDVQYMIPDA
+958 YY
-971 TLSMTESFKSIKGVV
+971 
-986 TYLNYMGGLTF
+986 GLEF
-997 IPYGEYEAVEKEL
+997 IPYGAYDAVEKQIEF
-1010 TKVENIAAL
+1010 TEVPNIAAL
-1019 KNVADGEYI
+1019 KDIANDTDVKLA
-1028 ELTLNNAQVT
+1028 LNNTQI
-1038 LFDRGMR
+1038 
-1045 GSKIVL
+1045 KVL
-1051 EDETAGIQIQDQ
+1051 EGGRWDKVVYIEDETAGIQILDEQ
-1063 SVYGGEPIFTTLG
+1063 GTIFNEFG
-1076 QTFNGSMVLQYMD
+1076 QTFNGYIYLKYKD
-1089 QDGMATLIATQASV
+1089 EYGMKNLETAG
-1103 SDKYTSEVKDVVAKD
+1103 YTKNSEYTVEVKEVVAKEV
-1118 IAFADAKSE
+1118 AWADAASA
-1127 NYNMKLVK
+1127 NYNMQLIKVNNVELAEK
-1135 IANIGIVIE
+1135 
-1144 TVTIGEGEDA
+1144 TITEGEGEDA
-1154 YTTDIT
+1154 SSYNIL
-1160 YLTDGNTK
+1160 YLKSGDKEMNM
-1168 VQISD
+1168 SD
-1173 FFSKLDEYYND
+1173 MFSKAYDENGGSIEPGMY
-1184 EGKLV
+1184 
-1189 LPEKC
+1189 
-1194 NITGYIMPYPLYDDS
+1194 NITGIIMEGPVYDENDEVA
-1209 WNIIGTTDYFVPTVV
+1209 GYTDYFIPTGETAFEKV
-1224 EEVAVAEARKWQ
+1224 EGPEPV
-1236 FDAMGEAD
+1236 
-1244 EALLAADTEHW
+1244 
-1255 SVNKYR
+1255 
-1261 YQNTGVAFNNEVIKV
+1261 
-1276 NDVEL
+1276 
-1281 EVTKG
+1281 
-1286 LLFTAEAGKL
+1286 
-1296 LLGSGVNGS
+1296 
-1305 NHFMQ
+1305 
-1310 VQKGSSFVVTNLAVG
+1310 
-1325 DTVRMV
+1325 
-1331 VQTSDKT
+1331 SD
-1338 EATVEAPASS
+1338 
-1348 VANIIEGFEATT
+1348 
-1360 AQHTC
+1360 
-1365 TLVMCEAGNLTLKGA
+1365 
-1380 NHDLRFM
+1380 
-1387 SLEVKAGNPNEVAN
+1387 

-1412 ETKANLAADAATIVP
+1412 ETKANLAAEAAQ
-1427 TDNGD
+1427 
-1432 GTFTYPA
+1432 YEPA
-1439 VTPWRSYEKVG
+1439 TEGVTTLWRSYEKDKADKNG
-1450 GPTETD
+1450 NYEPNETN
-1456 PDREGNAYWYGT
+1456 GNAYWYGT

-1475 LVANSVVIAETK
+1475 LKANGTVIAETK
-1487 GLFFNK
+1487 GLLFNTVT
-1493 MAAGAL
+1493 AGAL

-1519 WIGGKDNSFT
+1519 WIGGKNNSFT
-1529 IPNVKSGSKISLGIE
+1529 IPSVKSGSKITLGVE

-1566 VPTTYQVFDFTVAG
+1566 VPTTYEVFNISVPG
-1580 ELTDN
+1580 QLTDETI
-1585 VLSDVVLTNTNGC
+1585 SDVVVTNTNGC

-1608 GKTEDAINEV
+1608 GNDGISDIN
-1618 KAVVKTI
+1618 AVVKTI

-1645 GLAKGLYI
+1645 GLAKGMYI